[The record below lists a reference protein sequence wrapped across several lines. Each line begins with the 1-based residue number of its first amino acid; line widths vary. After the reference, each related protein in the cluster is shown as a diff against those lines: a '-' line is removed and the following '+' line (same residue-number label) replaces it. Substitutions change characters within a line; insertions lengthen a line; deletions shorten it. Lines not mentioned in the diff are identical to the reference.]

1 MMHKLA
7 AYVALL
13 ILSIT
18 AVNANAQG
26 YPTKPIRLVVPYP
39 AGGATDLVARLA
51 TASMADA
58 LGQPIVVENRAGAAG
73 VTAMEAVA
81 KAPSDGYTLIAVFDN
96 FSNNPQL
103 FKNVAYDPV
112 RDFAPIALLVR
123 SPQVLLVHPKSNL
136 KTLDDFVKL
145 AKIKGNALN
154 YASAG
159 AGSSG
164 HLTVELFKL
173 TVGIDLTPIHYK
185 GGGPAI
191 NDMLGGQVDLMFTP
205 AGFAAPHVKSG
216 KLIGLAVTST
226 RRTDQLPDVPAIAES
241 YPGFEAQAWIG
252 LLAPA
257 GTPQAIVARLNAEV
271 VKSLARPD
279 VMGKLA
285 GQGYELVGG
294 TPEAFGNWIQ
304 AESAKWGR
312 VIRERTIT
320 LD

>member
-1 MMHKLA
+1 MMN
-7 AYVALL
+7 ALL
-13 ILSIT
+13 AVLSVLT
-18 AVNANAQG
+18 VSAFAAPLHAQG

-73 VTAMEAVA
+73 VTGMEAVA
-81 KAPSDGYTLIAVFDN
+81 
-96 FSNNPQL
+96 
-103 FKNVAYDPV
+103 
-112 RDFAPIALLVR
+112 
-123 SPQVLLVHPKSNL
+123 
-136 KTLDDFVKL
+136 
-145 AKIKGNALN
+145 KGNALN

-205 AGFAAPHVKSG
+205 VGFATPHVKSG

-226 RRTDQLPDVPAIAES
+226 RRTSQLPDVPAIAES
-241 YPGFEAQAWIG
+241 YAGFEAQAWIG

-257 GTPQAIVARLNAEV
+257 GTPSAIVARLNAEV
-271 VKSLARPD
+271 LKSLARTD
-279 VMGKLA
+279 VKEKLT
-285 GQGYELVGG
+285 GQGYEIVGG
-294 TPEAFGNWIQ
+294 TPDAFGEWIR
-304 AESAKWGR
+304 AESIKWGR
-312 VIRERTIT
+312 VIRERGIT